1 MRARAILTMQLI
13 NIYTHRTII
22 KCHIIRLALIMHVGH
37 FDSDSACCS
46 LSLFSFV
53 RSLVHSI
60 STTDINNHCTQTIH
74 WRRKYL
80 TLEIHSMPLV
90 FSYFFPKKKLLP
102 SKFSTHSL
110 QIPSVNVQNM
120 MWCDL
125 SWLKNRNFEWDFKTE
140 STKIQITFKRVM
152 CVCAKQRLHIHT
164 AGALVNDWKYR
175 ISHTINIAH
184 WEREPGIASQQQ
196 QQ

>member
-1 MRARAILTMQLI
+1 
-13 NIYTHRTII
+13 
-22 KCHIIRLALIMHVGH
+22 MHVGH

-46 LSLFSFV
+46 FSLFFLVCSFT
-53 RSLVHSI
+53 RPLDIHDWYQQSLHTNNPLAKKI
-60 STTDINNHCTQTIH
+60 SHTGNSLNAI
-74 WRRKYL
+74 
-80 TLEIHSMPLV
+80 S
-90 FSYFFPKKKLLP
+90 FFYFFPKKKLLP

-175 ISHTINIAH
+175 ISHTINTAH